1 MPLEVGAQAAPIAA
15 APAVPRSTGR
25 AWAVTA
31 MLVALALV
39 NWADKAVL
47 GLVAVPL
54 MEDLN
59 INASQYGLLASSIYF
74 LFSLSAVAAGFLA
87 NKRSMKWLLFIMV
100 AIWSISQFSIWL
112 APGFLIILLSRIV
125 LGLGEGPSAGLSFH
139 TATQWFRNH
148 ERTIPIA
155 LQNVGAFGGIA
166 VAAPVLTWIISNHD
180 WHWAF
185 FAVGV
190 AGLVWM
196 AIWYFVGK
204 DGPYTGNAKSAELS
218 GSIFD
223 GDGRVPYRTLLLSRT
238 YIGTVCVGFAAYWA
252 LAIVSAW
259 LPAFLRQAQG
269 YSAQGASTI
278 VMSVSLTAIFFLIS
292 QAFVTRKLM
301 ENGVSSKVAR
311 GYMAAGSVTLAGVFV
326 IISTQMTP
334 GAMQV
339 VALCI
344 GFGLGLVTF
353 TTGATLL
360 SEFLPVLQRG
370 AALGIYVA
378 IITSAGVVCPTVF
391 GSIVDAAG
399 DGQGYTQAFIVS
411 GILVFAGGLA
421 GFLLIDPGREA
432 QQLGKLLTADSASKT
447 A

>member
-1 MPLEVGAQAAPIAA
+1 MTLNVGAQPAAST
-15 APAVPRSTGR
+15 VPVVHRSTTR

-54 MEDLN
+54 MEDLD

-74 LFSLSAVAAGFLA
+74 LFSLAAVAAGFLA

-112 APGFLIILLSRIV
+112 APGFAMILISRII

-139 TATQWFRNH
+139 TATQWFRDH
-148 ERTIPIA
+148 ERTMPIA

-166 VAAPVLTWIISNHD
+166 VAAPALTWIISNYD

-196 AIWYFVGK
+196 TVWYFVGK
-204 DGPYTGNAKSAELS
+204 DGPYTGGAKSAELS

-223 GDGRVPYRTLLLSRT
+223 GDGRVPYRKLLLSRT

-259 LPAFLRQAQG
+259 LPAFLRKAQG

-278 VMSVSLTAIFFLIS
+278 VMSVSLTAIFFLLT
-292 QAFVTRKLM
+292 QAFVTSRLM
-301 ENGVSSKVAR
+301 KNGTSSKVAR

-326 IISTQMTP
+326 IVSTQMAP
-334 GAMQV
+334 GPAQIIT
-339 VALCI
+339 LCL

-360 SEFLPVLQRG
+360 SEFLPVMQRG

-378 IITSAGVVCPTVF
+378 IITSAGVICPTVF
-391 GSIVDAAG
+391 GWIVDAAG
-399 DGQGYTQAFIVS
+399 EGQGYTQAFIVS
-411 GILVFAGGLA
+411 GAIVLAGGVA
-421 GFLLIDPGREA
+421 GFGLINPGREA
-432 QQLGKLLTADSASKT
+432 EHLGRLLTQQNSRT
-447 A
+447 EE